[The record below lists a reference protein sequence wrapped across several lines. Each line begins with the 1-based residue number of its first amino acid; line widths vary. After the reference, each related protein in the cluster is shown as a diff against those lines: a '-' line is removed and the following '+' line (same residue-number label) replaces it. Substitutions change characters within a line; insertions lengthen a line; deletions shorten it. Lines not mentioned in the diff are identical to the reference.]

1 MATYNAAGMMVRKS
15 LFTPILLLEEDD
27 FLEIYA
33 AYVALNGGNE
43 FLALAPHLFVEKHNI
58 VIVPK
63 Y

>member
-15 LFTPILLLEEDD
+15 LFTPIVPLAEGD
-27 FLEIYA
+27 FLEVYE
-33 AYVALNGGNE
+33 AYVASNGGNE